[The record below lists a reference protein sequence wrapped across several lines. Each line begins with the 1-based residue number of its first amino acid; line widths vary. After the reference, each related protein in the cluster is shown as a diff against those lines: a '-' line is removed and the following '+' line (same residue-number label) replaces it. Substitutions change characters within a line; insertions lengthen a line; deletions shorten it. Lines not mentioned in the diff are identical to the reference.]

1 MKYLKRSLLQIAFA
15 IFVSTLSTAA
25 FAGTIEDNFIPT
37 QKDTTHN
44 KEIVYEVFGMDC
56 PGCQSG
62 LEKQVKKIEGV
73 ADAKA
78 SFKAKE
84 VKIELKPGAKVS
96 DKEIEERIKKANFTP
111 GKRVEPSKHEK

>member
-1 MKYLKRSLLQIAFA
+1 MKFLKTSFLLIAITILA
-15 IFVSTLSTAA
+15 SSVSTAI
-25 FAGTIEDNFIPT
+25 AGTFANDIIEA
-37 QKDTTHN
+37 QKDTTQN
-44 KEIVYEVFGMDC
+44 KVIVYEVFGMDC

-84 VKIELKPGAKVS
+84 VIIELKPGANVT
-96 DKEIEERIKKANFTP
+96 DEEIENRIKKANFTP
-111 GKRVEPSKHEK
+111 GKKVEAAKNEE